1 MRVDTVLAIIGDADG
16 YVDEFFGEQIERAGF
31 HGGFQIF
38 PGAFQQSRI
47 MRNRFPEIVDV
58 VRLARRLDVL
68 VYRPDLRTGVLIFNK
83 SESGHVG

>member
-1 MRVDTVLAIIGDADG
+1 
-16 YVDEFFGEQIERAGF
+16 
-31 HGGFQIF
+31 
-38 PGAFQQSRI
+38 